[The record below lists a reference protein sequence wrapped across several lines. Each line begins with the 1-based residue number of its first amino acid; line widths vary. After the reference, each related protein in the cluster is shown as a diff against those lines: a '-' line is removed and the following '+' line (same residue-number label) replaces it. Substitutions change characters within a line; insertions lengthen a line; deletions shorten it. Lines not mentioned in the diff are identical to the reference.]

1 MPLQCCKDKWPTIPD
16 DEPVFVIRGKDL
28 LAIETVE
35 RWIDLAKEAGVN
47 DEKMAAVGQHYI
59 AIFNFQTEHP
69 ERCKIPD

>member
-28 LAIETVE
+28 LAIKVV
-35 RWIDLAKEAGVN
+35 RKWIAEAFKAGVN
-47 DEKMAAVGQHYI
+47 LEKMEAVQLHLQ
-59 AIFNFQTEHP
+59 AIIDFQRDHP

>member
-28 LAIETVE
+28 LAINVVNF
-35 RWIDLAKEAGVN
+35 WIEEATLAGVN
-47 DEKMAAVGQHYI
+47 KEKIEAVEKHFAAI
-59 AIFNFQTEHP
+59 RDFQEQHP